1 VARADSQLHGL
12 QILLAAKHGVCNS
25 GLEVDVRS
33 AAQQLK
39 QTQSTSAAVVEALK
53 EQLVSAEEN
62 VQVLQQQLRNAAQNK
77 EHQPLGEVQAM
88 QVGQGELHA
97 ALTSSSMSF

>member
-12 QILLAAKHGVCNS
+12 QILLAAKHGVCNR
-25 GLEVDVRS
+25 LEVEVRS

>member
-12 QILLAAKHGVCNS
+12 QILLAAKHGVCNR
-25 GLEVDVRS
+25 LEVEVRS

-39 QTQSTSAAVVEALK
+39 QTQSTSAAAVEALK

-62 VQVLQQQLRNAAQNK
+62 VQVLQQQLNAAQNK

-88 QVGQGELHA
+88 QARVSCMLH
-97 ALTSSSMSF
+97 